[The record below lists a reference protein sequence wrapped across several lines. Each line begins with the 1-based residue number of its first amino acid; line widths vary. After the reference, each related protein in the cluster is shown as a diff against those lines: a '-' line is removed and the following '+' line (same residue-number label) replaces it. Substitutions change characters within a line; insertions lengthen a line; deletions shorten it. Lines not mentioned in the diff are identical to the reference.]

1 MKKLVTVAA
10 VSLLVVGLSA
20 SMAFADTPARGNANG
35 LQLSGMGYTVD
46 ELLEVKLNRID
57 ELVDIG
63 RLTTEQGDQFKAAI
77 RARMDNCDGTGSQVN
92 ERLAIGFGRT
102 MAKGAMNGGGNQF
115 NQ

>member
-35 LQLSGMGYTVD
+35 LQLSGMGYTVED
-46 ELLEVKLNRID
+46 LLEVKLNRIND
-57 ELVDIG
+57 LVNIG
-63 RLTTEQGDQFKAAI
+63 RLTPEQGDQFKAAVE
-77 RARMDNCDGTGSQVN
+77 ARMDNCDGTGSQVN

-102 MAKGAMNGGGNQF
+102 MVKSAMSGGGNQF
-115 NQ
+115 NR